1 MLFVNDGDT
10 LTVRLHGRREL
21 VRLLGVDAPET
32 VHSPKLEKA
41 AAQAGRTVGEE
52 ARLGEMA
59 RQFVLELLPRG
70 SRVRLESDSRAG
82 ERDKYGRLLA
92 YVYLEDGRLLNALL
106 LQAGQASVY
115 RHCRCAHLAQYLI
128 WEAQG
133 RQHGRVPPA
142 GLERVD

>member
-1 MLFVNDGDT
+1 VLFVNDGDT
-10 LTVRLHGRREL
+10 ITVRLNGRKEL

-32 VHSPKLEKA
+32 VHSPKLARA
-41 AAQAGRTVGEE
+41 AAQAGRSERKE
-52 ARLGEMA
+52 ARLGDMA

-106 LQAGQASVY
+106 LQAGQAVVY
-115 RHCRCAHLAQYLI
+115 RHCRCAHLRQYQA
-128 WEAQG
+128 WEAQARRQG
-133 RQHGRVPPA
+133 R
-142 GLERVD
+142 GLWAPDRP